1 MSECILGRGQRKKI
15 SARVFIR
22 SPKKKEIQ
30 TEPEAFYKIEEE
42 KERDDGLL
50 TLFFT
55 AEKTPLSFEEEGHA
69 LRHTHTKTHTLP
81 TLFERREG
89 QRHTHTHTHAR
100 KGRTRAF
107 KKRRRDTP
115 VTRGSARARDATGGQ
130 GERTLNCRRHARVGS
145 RRGRQRRRRRR
156 RTFKVDD
163 VDSKRCWRSETPVR

>member
-1 MSECILGRGQRKKI
+1 MSECILGTEKKNFCACFY
-15 SARVFIR
+15 SL
-22 SPKKKEIQ
+22 SKKKEIQ
-30 TEPEAFYKIEEE
+30 
-42 KERDDGLL
+42 
-50 TLFFT
+50 

-69 LRHTHTKTHTLP
+69 LRHTHTHTHTHTLP

-89 QRHTHTHTHAR
+89 RRHTHTHAR

-145 RRGRQRRRRRR
+145 RRGRQRRRRSR

>member
-22 SPKKKEIQ
+22 SPKRRKSRRNRKRFI
-30 TEPEAFYKIEEE
+30 IEEE

-50 TLFFT
+50 TLFLTMT

-69 LRHTHTKTHTLP
+69 LRDTHTHSP
-81 TLFERREG
+81 PSFERREG
-89 QRHTHTHTHAR
+89 QRHTHTHTR

>member
-1 MSECILGRGQRKKI
+1 MHSWKRSEKKNFCACFY
-15 SARVFIR
+15 SL
-22 SPKKKEIQ
+22 SKKKEIQ
-30 TEPEAFYKIEEE
+30 TEPEAFYRRRRKG
-42 KERDDGLL
+42 ERRRIDSFFDRRKNPPFLL
-50 TLFFT
+50 
-55 AEKTPLSFEEEGHA
+55 KKRRFE
-69 LRHTHTKTHTLP
+69 THTHTLP
-81 TLFERREG
+81 TLRRTE
-89 QRHTHTHTHAR
+89 THTHAHAHAR

>member
-1 MSECILGRGQRKKI
+1 MGTQKHTH
-15 SARVFIR
+15 
-22 SPKKKEIQ
+22 SPPSLK
-30 TEPEAFYKIEEE
+30 EE
-42 KERDDGLL
+42 KD
-50 TLFFT
+50 
-55 AEKTPLSFEEEGHA
+55 
-69 LRHTHTKTHTLP
+69 
-81 TLFERREG
+81 RE
-89 QRHTHTHTHAR
+89 THTHTHAR